1 MKPSGA
7 NPSLE
12 GKISTVLPQRLIL
25 AIIII
30 GITARYPGAD
40 QPMF

>member
-7 NPSLE
+7 YQNLE
-12 GKISTVLPQRLIL
+12 GDISTVLPQRLIL
-25 AIIII
+25 AIII
-30 GITARYPGAD
+30 GIATRFPGAD